1 MIRRLPAV
9 SLGFSVLA
17 LAACNPAPKAEKA
30 PDKTG
35 PEAASAA
42 PEPAPASAAAVP
54 AVAAAPA
61 AQGAPVFAVLYPD
74 AAVDGAPTLADGGRG
89 GIMTFTVADAPED
102 VIAFYRTR
110 AEAAGLQSV
119 MAMNQGAVRAY
130 GASGGDAGSAELQV
144 VASPTDTGGASVQL
158 SWSAGR

>member
-1 MIRRLPAV
+1 MIRRLPAA
-9 SLGFSVLA
+9 SLVFSVLA

-30 PDKTG
+30 PAETG
-35 PEAASAA
+35 PEAASTA
-42 PEPAPASAAAVP
+42 PVPAPAPAAMP

-61 AQGAPVFAVLYPD
+61 AQGAPVFAVLYPE
-74 AAVDGAPTLADGGRG
+74 ATVDGAPTLADGGRG

-110 AEAAGLQSV
+110 AEAAGLKSV

-158 SWSAGR
+158 TWSAGQ